1 MMSFVCRVGIDMLR
15 QFITREFWQDI
26 EQNAR
31 DYVRVLFDFSFTEYL
46 TIQLLPIFYGIIILG
61 CLGLVIYQVLMS
73 FISSM
78 WLGLLVLLAAPFA
91 FLVLISVMR
100 ALFEFYIV
108 IFRIAEDVD
117 ELVQL
122 RDSVERLSGLS
133 EMANRIPFWKLIT
146 SRPRATENPS
156 AGQNSKS
163 GTRSSS
169 N

>member
-108 IFRIAEDVD
+108 CY
-117 ELVQL
+117 
-122 RDSVERLSGLS
+122 S
-133 EMANRIPFWKLIT
+133 
-146 SRPRATENPS
+146 
-156 AGQNSKS
+156 
-163 GTRSSS
+163 
-169 N
+169 